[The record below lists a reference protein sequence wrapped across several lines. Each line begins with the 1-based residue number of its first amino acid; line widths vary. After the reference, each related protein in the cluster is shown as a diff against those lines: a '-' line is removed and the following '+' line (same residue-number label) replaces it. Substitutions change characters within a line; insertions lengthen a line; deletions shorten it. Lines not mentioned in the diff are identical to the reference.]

1 MILKFFKF
9 KSPKPAPPKH
19 PVAAGEPLAISTRP
33 SSLLRDISSSSAVP
47 VRAPARQPA
56 SQKLNVGARLADAKR
71 DAIDAATRLAALVDE
86 ETAASLRFLIED
98 LESRVCRIAIIGQ
111 MNAGKSSLINVL
123 VEQAGLLPADINPWT
138 TVITRLHFA
147 VRDKPTSGA
156 SFGFFSP
163 NEWRRLAAGGRT
175 RELTER
181 IFPEFNWDNLEEQV
195 AIMRNRAEKKLGSR
209 LETLLGTEHSYST
222 LTPGLLNRY
231 IGAGHPEEASGAP
244 SSDGEFSDITKTADV
259 FFDLGAFSFP
269 TILIDTPGVN
279 DPFLVRDEIT
289 RQSLQA
295 ADVCVIVVTARQPL
309 SSADLGLLRL
319 LRSLDKK
326 RLIIFFNKVDE
337 IDSSEEV
344 MRALTNRVSA
354 ILKQEF
360 PSADI
365 PVMFGSAY
373 WARQALAADAQSQT
387 ELERW
392 LDKSG
397 GFDWPGQ
404 AEIGLGLGADSLFTK
419 SGLPSLAVAISE
431 MMQTGPV
438 ADAIENARKFVDA
451 VCWNRKTCLE
461 TEIQVLS
468 NADRAREGATALNAL
483 MDALAARFDSLPE
496 RLAEM
501 RSQELAKLRSKLDG
515 TVSACVAA
523 ASSAPGTEIT
533 CALASQLGMRLRIDL
548 ETEFLKAFEEA
559 TQVIAGYLSDF
570 IGEVSGLIDGG
581 GLIQRLAINVA
592 GEGVLSKPPSLAAL
606 GEPAA
611 IELATTLAEPLFERL
626 SQEAQGEHLAQ
637 AVTADFAPILAKLAN
652 EAEGSLSHIA
662 DTVTEQ
668 MRMLTL
674 RPLGSAI
681 LRISAALAEA
691 ENSGTSEALTLA
703 QDAARETIAH
713 FKEITRSDVI
723 EVSRNSQYSLV

>member
-1 MILKFFKF
+1 MMLRFFKF
-9 KSPKPAPPKH
+9 KPPKPELPKLQ
-19 PVAAGEPLAISTRP
+19 VAAGEPLTRRSPP
-33 SSLLRDISSSSAVP
+33 SSLLRDISGSGEVP
-47 VRAPARQPA
+47 DHAPARQPS
-56 SQKLNVGARLADAKR
+56 SQELNVGARLADAKH
-71 DAIDAATRLAALVDE
+71 DAIDAATRLAALVDR
-86 ETAASLRFLIED
+86 ETAVSLRFLVED
-98 LESRVCRIAIIGQ
+98 LESRVCRIAFVGQ

-147 VRDKPTSGA
+147 VHGKPTSGA
-156 SFGFFSP
+156 SFRFFSL

-195 AIMRNRAEKKLGSR
+195 AIMRKRAEQKLGSR
-209 LETLLGTEHSYST
+209 LETLLGTEQCYST

-231 IGAGHPEEASGAP
+231 VGAGLPDEASGTP
-244 SSDGEFSDITKTADV
+244 SSGGEFSDITKTADV

-326 RLIIFFNKVDE
+326 RLIIFCNKVDE
-337 IDSSEEV
+337 IDNSEEV
-344 MRALTNRVSA
+344 LRAITHRISA

-360 PSADI
+360 PSANI
-365 PVMFGSAY
+365 PIIFGSAY
-373 WARQALAADAQSQT
+373 WGRQALAANAQSQT
-387 ELERW
+387 ELERTTE
-392 LDKSG
+392 LAKSS
-397 GFDWPGQ
+397 GFDWPSQ
-404 AEIGLGLGADSLFTK
+404 AEIAVGICADSLFTK

-431 MMQTGPV
+431 MMQAGLV
-438 ADAIENARKFVDA
+438 ADAIENVRKLVDA
-451 VCWNRKTCLE
+451 VCWNLKACLE
-461 TEIQVLS
+461 TEIQILS
-468 NADRAREGATALNAL
+468 NADQAREGATALIAL
-483 MDALAARFDSLPE
+483 KDALAARFDSLPE
-496 RLAEM
+496 RLAAM

-515 TVSACVAA
+515 TVSACVAEA
-523 ASSAPGTEIT
+523 TSCPDRKIT

-548 ETEFLKAFEEA
+548 ENEFLKAFEEA
-559 TQVIAGYLSDF
+559 TQVIAGSLSDF
-570 IGEVSGLIDGG
+570 LWEVSSLIDGSGLIQG
-581 GLIQRLAINVA
+581 LAIDVA
-592 GEGVLSKPPSLAAL
+592 CKGVLSKHPSLAAL
-606 GEPAA
+606 GEPSA
-611 IELATTLAEPLFERL
+611 IELATSFAEPLFERL
-626 SQEAQGEHLAQ
+626 PQEAQGKYLAQ
-637 AVTADFAPILAKLAN
+637 AVTADFDPILVKLAN

-691 ENSGTSEALTLA
+691 ENSGTSQALTFA
-703 QDAARETIAH
+703 QDDARETIAH
-713 FKEITRSDVI
+713 FKEIMRSDVI
-723 EVSRNSQYSLV
+723 EVSRDS